1 MQTLDQFWCG
11 TEASLEHYML
21 ALKNRADRSPQDL
34 AQAFSTYSLTPM
46 TPKAEEAP
54 MPRLLSKVGDVG
66 VITIYGPL
74 VNDDSVW
81 NKYDGL
87 TGFPEIRDALV
98 HAASDTS
105 IKGIVLDINS
115 GGGAVSGVSDTAEL
129 IDKID
134 AGIKPIHAF
143 SDGGIMSAAYWL
155 GSSARTLEIGKVTEA
170 GSLGV
175 LTVHSERSKM
185 LANAGINVTVMRA
198 GEFKALG
205 NPYEALSEPAKKEIQ
220 GQLDFMYTMFIN
232 HVAVARGVSYP
243 VADQKMGQG
252 RVFIGSEAV
261 DVGLADSVSSF
272 DAVVSKV
279 QVAIDIKKSV
289 PQYGANSLKGPVVKT
304 ALTQQQVSA
313 LAEAGNPPAG
323 KTAEEL
329 AAEKLVADKAIA
341 DAAAAQAV
349 ADKVV
354 SDAAA
359 AAQPTDLN
367 AYLKTSLAESQATV
381 LDLTIQLRDAK
392 AALPTMST
400 DLATLRGFA
409 EAVGNRIKIGL
420 GGSAGG
426 SETLTASALVA
437 ENDALRGTFEA
448 KFKAGGVAAVS
459 SAAFTDNE
467 RGAQADPVRSA
478 RIAATRPK

>member
-1 MQTLDQFWCG
+1 
-11 TEASLEHYML
+11 ML
-21 ALKNRADRSPQDL
+21 VLKSRANRADSATQAL
-34 AQAFSTYSLTPM
+34 ATYSLTPM

-74 VNDDSVW
+74 VNDDSPW

-98 HAASDTS
+98 HAANDTS

-279 QVAIDIKKSV
+279 QSGIDLKKSG

-354 SDAAA
+354 ADAAA
-359 AAQPTDLN
+359 IQPTDLN
-367 AYLKTSLAESQATV
+367 AYLKTSLTESQATV

-392 AALPTMST
+392 ASLPAMST

-437 ENDALRGTFEA
+437 ENDALRGQFEA

>member
-1 MQTLDQFWCG
+1 MHNVDSMFWCG
-11 TEASLEHYML
+11 TESSLATYVSV
-21 ALKNRADRSPQDL
+21 LKQRADRSPQ
-34 AQAFSTYSLTPM
+34 AAPAYTIKPITPGP
-46 TPKAEEAP
+46 TPESET
-54 MPRLLSKVGDVG
+54 PRLLTRVGSVG
-66 VITIYGPL
+66 VIEIYGPL

-81 NKYDGL
+81 NRYDGL
-87 TGFPEIRDALV
+87 VAYNEIREALV
-98 HAASDTS
+98 HAAQDPTLGS
-105 IKGIVLDINS
+105 IILDINS

-129 IDKID
+129 ISKID
-134 AGIKPIHAF
+134 SGIKPVHTF
-143 SDGGIMSAAYWL
+143 SDGIIGSAAYWL
-155 GSSARTLEIGKVTEA
+155 GCSARSVQLGKVTEA
-170 GSLGV
+170 GSIGV
-175 LTVHSERSKM
+175 ITVHVERSKM
-185 LANAGINVTVMRA
+185 LKDMGITTTVMKAGTHKGEGNSYEPLSETAKAGIQ
-198 GEFKALG
+198 E
-205 NPYEALSEPAKKEIQ
+205 
-220 GQLDFMYTMFIN
+220 QLDTMYAMFMG
-232 HVAVARGVSYP
+232 HVAEARGVAYG
-243 VADQKMGQG
+243 VADAAMGQG
-252 RVFIGSEAV
+252 RTFIGAKAV
-261 DVGLADSVSSF
+261 EVGLADAINSF
-272 DAVVSKV
+272 DAIVSDL
-279 QVAIDIKKSV
+279 QGIDLKKSV

-329 AAEKLVADKAIA
+329 AAEKLVADKATA

-354 SDAAA
+354 ADAAA

-392 AALPTMST
+392 ASLPAMST
-400 DLATLRGFA
+400 DLATLRSFA